1 MNSVTK
7 PELIDLSREPAFR
20 LGAVE
25 FRPATREVV
34 IGDTCEMLE
43 PRVMQVLVTFS
54 RRRGEVVSRDE
65 LVLSCWAGR
74 VVSDDAIN
82 RCISR
87 VRGVAEAFGG
97 FTLETVPR
105 VGYRLTEID
114 PAPPSPEVPAPP
126 AKRPVRLDRRWLLL
140 AVAAALLG
148 IIVAGAIWMLRPAGT
163 TASIAKFTIAVLPFT
178 PPPGDREA
186 EQLADTVAA
195 RIAESLVREGMD
207 VVSPA
212 KSRLYRG
219 EAKAQAAQALKAD
232 FVIDGEILRE
242 GGMIKAPMRV
252 VEGASG
258 ITLVADTVE
267 VPTAEATTL
276 PELTAVS
283 ALSWGW
289 GWLTSADP
297 SARQDLRV
305 VAGSLKVVKHLTNP
319 SETVYAYNTAKQIAA
334 SAPDDAFAQYLH
346 AMSAAIFLPDLAADR
361 RPPFVAETRA
371 AAEKTLRLDPEF
383 GDAYAAIA
391 KVTPLFYWSVREN
404 LFRKGL
410 RVRPS
415 SPLTYMNMLALRMD
429 AGYLRR
435 GGYQAEEAFSN
446 GSQYDLPIMAAIN
459 ARLWQGDPAAA
470 RLLIA
475 RAMKRYPS
483 RANFP
488 AKMFE
493 ATAFY
498 GALDDADAL
507 LKSPAAAPLLQPQG
521 EGRTYGTI
529 LAALRHRRSAD
540 IDAVAND
547 CAKVPLHTKEFQ
559 RTCFM
564 ALVKLGR
571 LDEAFRMADSLYPD
585 QRGATKAEIERRWL
599 AHMPFETAYLF
610 VPVTAPLRADPRFP
624 AVAERLGLLQF
635 WKERGTAPD
644 FCAVEKVPLC
654 AELKH

>member
-34 IGDTCEMLE
+34 IGETCEMLE

-114 PAPPSPEVPAPP
+114 PAPPSTEVLPPP
-126 AKRPVRLDRRWLLL
+126 AQQPARLDRRWLFA
-140 AVAAALLG
+140 AVAAALFG
-148 IIVAGAIWMLRPAGT
+148 IIAAGAYWMLRPASP
-163 TASIAKFTIAVLPFT
+163 AANKITIAVLPFT
-178 PPPGDREA
+178 PAPGSRDDEQLGDR
-186 EQLADTVAA
+186 LAAQ
-195 RIAESLVREGMD
+195 IAEALVREGID

-219 EAKAQAAQALKAD
+219 ESKAQAAQALKAD
-232 FVIDGEILRE
+232 FVIDGEVLRE
-242 GGMIKAPMRV
+242 DGMIRVPMRA

-258 ITLVADTVE
+258 ITLVADTVA
-267 VPTAEATTL
+267 VPAAEATTL
-276 PELTAVS
+276 PDLTAVS

-297 SARQDLRV
+297 AARQDLRV

-334 SAPDDAFAQYLH
+334 AAPDDAFAQYLL

-371 AAEKTLRLDPEF
+371 AAENVLRLDPEF

-446 GSQYDLPIMAAIN
+446 HSQYDLPIMAAIN

-521 EGRTYGTI
+521 EGRTYGMI
-529 LAALRHRRSAD
+529 LAALRHHRSAD
-540 IDAVAND
+540 IAAVATD
-547 CAKVPLHTKEFQ
+547 CAKVPLHTSEFQ

-585 QRGATKAEIERRWL
+585 QRGATKADIERRWL

-644 FCAVEKVPLC
+644 FCAVEKVDLC
-654 AELKH
+654 AGLKH